1 MRILHVSSARA
12 LGGGERHLADLANAL
27 ATRGHD
33 VYAALA
39 PQSPLRAELSRLPAR
54 NVHTLPLRNALDVPS
69 ARELA
74 RLVRRSKI
82 EIVHAHMARDYPLC
96 SYAARRNGSAR
107 LVITRHVLFPLNRL
121 HVFTLSGVARVV
133 AVSQGVAR
141 ALQQQRRIFPEGKII
156 IIPNGIDTGR
166 FDAQSRALDREE
178 LRRRLPGYAPGRLLV
193 GTIGELK
200 ELKGHE
206 EFLRAAARV
215 AQRFPAADFLIAG
228 EDFSRTGEERA
239 RIERLIAE
247 LGLQARVHLTGW
259 LDDVAPFLSALDL
272 FVSASR
278 TESFG
283 LAIVEAM
290 ASGLGVVAT
299 ETEGARETVED
310 GVTGLLVPIGDIEA
324 LAHAIARLL
333 EDPPARERM
342 GQRARQLARERFSL
356 EHMVSATEQVYREAL
371 ESMRR

>member
-1 MRILHVSSARA
+1 LLLVVRILHVSSARA

-39 PQSPLRAELSRLPAR
+39 PQSPLREELSRLPAR

-69 ARELA
+69 ARGLA
-74 RLVRRSKI
+74 RLVRKSKI

-96 SYAARRNGSAR
+96 SYAARRNGSTR

-141 ALQQQRRIFPEGKII
+141 ALRKQRIFPEDKII
-156 IIPNGIDTGR
+156 IVPNGIDTGR
-166 FDAQSRALDREE
+166 FDAASRSLDREE
-178 LRRRLPGYAPGRLLV
+178 FRRRLPGYAPGRLLV

-206 EFLRAAARV
+206 EFLRAAALV

-228 EDFSRTGEERA
+228 EDFSRTGDERA

-247 LGLQARVHLTGW
+247 LGLQTRVHLTGW

-310 GVTGLLVPIGDIEA
+310 GVSGLLVPIGDVEA

-333 EDPPARERM
+333 EDPQARESM

-356 EHMVSATEQVYREAL
+356 EHMVAATEQVYREAL
-371 ESMRR
+371 E